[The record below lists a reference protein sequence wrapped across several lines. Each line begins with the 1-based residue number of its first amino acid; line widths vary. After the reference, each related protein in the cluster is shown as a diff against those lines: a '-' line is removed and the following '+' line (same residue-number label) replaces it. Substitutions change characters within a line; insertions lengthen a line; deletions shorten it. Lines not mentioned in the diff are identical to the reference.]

1 MGSRVRASGRSALFL
16 LLLTAAGLVDAAR
29 AQAQEAPLERDRGT
43 VRALVDYIVGAN
55 LYLRTE
61 ADSVLRPSDSLLV
74 RRELEGPVIGA
85 LRVLS
90 TNGKRTV
97 VAFAGDP
104 FPLTRGDSLYLAPGG
119 RRSEEGAVAARGDT
133 LFSGSPTAPRPTRRS
148 ATRTAARRPRVTG
161 RLSLDFSG
169 LHSKTERPGST
180 GAVVRDFATPSIG
193 LRTRATDLPGG
204 LGIDLN
210 IRASYRASTDSLV
223 RPVTALRLYR
233 ATISKSFKSIPLQ
246 LQLGRFYNPFEAF
259 SGTWDGL
266 LVHFGRRANG
276 FGGGVAAGFQPIG
289 TEGIT
294 ADLPKYSLFLNY
306 KYARSRT
313 SYATDLSFHQ
323 LRPRDGR
330 LTHTY
335 LGWSNRLRVDRFLLS
350 QRIQVDRNPATDRW
364 TVTNLQASLTAPLGP
379 MLSLNAGYSLRQPYA
394 MGSTGTPVEADPL
407 DAAEAPGGP
416 AGIATPLPE
425 DPISFRRDRVFGGLS
440 LRLAGGTIAAD
451 FSTSRIEGGE
461 VNTSYSTGFSFPRT
475 ALAGLGFSAGASYW
489 TQAGSKGLVVTPTIS
504 RDFGRVQTQA
514 TYQFYRTQNATGEIT
529 TNAGEVG
536 IRIPITDR
544 IGSSIRGRIQRGSS
558 LNSSSLITSFFIAF

>member
-1 MGSRVRASGRSALFL
+1 MGSRVRASGRSVLFL
-16 LLLTAAGLVDAAR
+16 LLLTAAGSIHATPAR
-29 AQAQEAPLERDRGT
+29 AQEAALTSGREP
-43 VRALVDYIVGAN
+43 VPALVDYIAGAN

-61 ADSVLRPSDSLLV
+61 SDSILRRSDSLLV
-74 RRELEGPVIGA
+74 RREPEGPVVGA
-85 LRVLS
+85 LRVLG
-90 TNGKRTV
+90 TNGKRAV

-104 FPLTRGDSLYLAPGG
+104 FALTRGDTLYLALGG
-119 RRSEEGAVAARGDT
+119 RQSEAEGVAAPGDT
-133 LFSGSPTAPRPTRRS
+133 LYAEPPKASRPTERQYPR
-148 ATRTAARRPRVTG
+148 AAAPRPRVTG

-169 LHSKTERPGST
+169 LRSETERPGSA
-180 GAVVRDFATPSIG
+180 GAVVRTFATPSIG

-210 IRASYRASTDSLV
+210 VRASYRASTDSLV

-233 ATISKSFKSIPLQ
+233 ATISKSFKSFPLQ

-266 LVHFGRRANG
+266 LVHGGRQANG

-306 KYARSRT
+306 KYARSRAY
-313 SYATDLSFHQ
+313 YATDFSFHQ

-330 LTHTY
+330 QNHKY

-364 TVTNLQASLTAPLGP
+364 TVTNLQASLSASLGP
-379 MLSLNAGYSLRQPYA
+379 KLSLNAGYSLRQPYA
-394 MGSTGTPVEADPL
+394 MGSTGTPEEVDPL
-407 DAAEAPGGP
+407 DAAEGPGDL
-416 AGIATPLPE
+416 AGIAPPRPE
-425 DPISFRRDRVFGGLS
+425 DPISFRRDRLSGGLS
-440 LRLAGGTIAAD
+440 LRLASGTIAAD
-451 FSTSRIEGGE
+451 FATSRIEDGA
-461 VNTSYSTGFSFPRT
+461 VNYSYSTGISFPRT

-504 RDFGRVQTQA
+504 RAFGRVQTQA
-514 TYQFYRTQNATGEIT
+514 TYQFYRTQNATREIT

-536 IRIPITDR
+536 IRIPISER
-544 IGSSIRGRIQRGSS
+544 IGSSIRGRIQRGSG